1 MAKSNVLQ
9 EKSYNFAIR
18 IVKLAQFL
26 REKKSE
32 YILSKQLIRS
42 GTSIGANIEEAS
54 GAQSDSD
61 FIAKLHISLKEA
73 KESHYWIRL
82 LRDTDFITQAQ
93 AESMLTDL
101 NEIITLLTRSLKT
114 LKSRKNKNG
123 DS

>member
-114 LKSRKNKNG
+114 LKSKKNKKG

>member
-54 GAQSDSD
+54 GVQSDSD
-61 FIAKLHISLKEA
+61 FISKLHISLKEA

-114 LKSRKNKNG
+114 LKSKKNKKG